1 MEASQGNGGFGVSGG
16 SCLGNR
22 WSSPIIWERQHLH
35 LSTIL
40 PCKPKKCS
48 VLNFFGIDEYLTSQK
63 CPKCHEQLKKMKS
76 KDEQGNT
83 KFIHGILQCTHCN
96 ITWNRDAV
104 GGLNMAAILAHQ
116 IIHQSRGSRP
126 SYLERPSKLNPLSF
140 LTPIQNEEILRITH
154 MVSWTT

>member
-1 MEASQGNGGFGVSGG
+1 
-16 SCLGNR
+16 
-22 WSSPIIWERQHLH
+22 
-35 LSTIL
+35 
-40 PCKPKKCS
+40 
-48 VLNFFGIDEYLTSQK
+48 
-63 CPKCHEQLKKMKS
+63 MKS